1 MIKQEN
7 TPVRSRTI
15 CGKEYAAVSHP
26 DFKFAIPQP
35 FTSEHFNV
43 SELGVN
49 AAGLATQVN
58 QVLAENLANNMAAK
72 VRSAIK
78 SGDVLP
84 TQEDMDAL
92 YAAYDFSGVRT
103 RGAGGTSNAL
113 FDRLFARLAGQ
124 FIRKLLKKKGYQDMA
139 APVTVAKRDE
149 EPKGNQV
156 SFDVF
161 EAEVQR
167 LVDGEGPWAEIP
179 AFIEVREGM
188 FDEAREEEAAIRDRE
203 TKAEGKISGLGL

>member
-1 MIKQEN
+1 MIKHDN
-7 TPVRSRTI
+7 TPSRLRTI
-15 CGKEYAAVSHP
+15 CGKEYAEAGHP
-26 DFKFAIPQP
+26 DFQFSIPQP
-35 FTSEHFNV
+35 FTGEHFNV

-49 AAGLATQVN
+49 PAGLATQTN

-72 VRSAIK
+72 VRAAVK
-78 SGDVLP
+78 NGTPLP

-113 FDRLFARLAGQ
+113 FDRLFTRLAGQ

-156 SFDVF
+156 SFETF

-167 LVDGEGPWAEIP
+167 LVDGEGPWSEIP
-179 AFIEVREGM
+179 AFIEVREGL

-203 TKAEGKISGLGL
+203 AKAEGKISGLGL